1 MAITKDIQ
9 KVLLHPTA
17 KLFKEHLKTYIEM
30 QFKEYIKNIRKYRQN
45 SRFYSEF
52 LPIVIIILLIIN
64 YFLLIFFNSN
74 FVIS

>member
-30 QFKEYIKNIRKYRQN
+30 QFKEYIKNIRKYR
-45 SRFYSEF
+45 
-52 LPIVIIILLIIN
+52 
-64 YFLLIFFNSN
+64 
-74 FVIS
+74 